1 MEHLD
6 YAYTSQC
13 KWLQGVVDILPIF
26 VPRLKKRIT
35 RRVIMFVDH
44 TFLLTGAVSTYTV
57 PGQSCLI
64 CLCMHR
70 GKVWV
75 ACSFASRADQALEC
89 DPTMH
94 ESSLA
99 GRSDRPIH
107 GTHQLPRSRH
117 QPEKKSF
124 SSVHTVGPTI

>member
-1 MEHLD
+1 MSWRADVKKGDRCWWSISITL
-6 YAYTSQC
+6 TPPNVNGC
-13 KWLQGVVDILPIF
+13 KG
-26 VPRLKKRIT
+26 
-35 RRVIMFVDH
+35 
-44 TFLLTGAVSTYTV
+44 
-57 PGQSCLI
+57 
-64 CLCMHR
+64 

-99 GRSDRPIH
+99 GRSDRPKH